1 MEQNKVMSK
10 DSRVLIV
17 SGMSG
22 AGRTTVAHAL
32 EDLGWYVVDN
42 LPPAMIENLIN
53 LLKSTI
59 SKIAI
64 IVDVRGGE
72 FFDSYSKTVSDL
84 TKSGVLGQ
92 TLFIDAT
99 DDALVR
105 RFESTR
111 RPHPLQGSGRVL
123 DGISKERERL
133 RGIKESADLIIDSS
147 SLNIHQLE
155 RKISDYFQ
163 DVSDADLSVNIVS
176 FGYKYGL
183 PADADLVMDCRFISN
198 PHWVPE
204 LRPLNGLDQEVSKAV
219 LSSENVQEFLS
230 RYELL
235 FETMALGFIN
245 EGRKFLTLAIGC
257 TGGKHRSVAI
267 TEELL
272 NRLKNGNRLN
282 KFKINSQATHRDLGR
297 EI

>member
-1 MEQNKVMSK
+1 MDRSSE
-10 DSRVLIV
+10 VLIV

-22 AGRTTVAHAL
+22 AGRSTVAHAL

-42 LPPAMIENLIN
+42 LPPTMIENLIN
-53 LLKSTI
+53 VLKASVTR
-59 SKIAI
+59 IAI
-64 IVDVRGGE
+64 IIDVRGGE
-72 FFDSYSKTVSDL
+72 FFDGVSKSVKDL
-84 TKSGVLGQ
+84 KNSGVSSQ
-92 TLFIDAT
+92 TIFVDAS
-99 DDALVR
+99 DDSLVR

-111 RPHPLQGSGRVL
+111 RPHPLQGNGRIL

-133 RGIKESADLIIDSS
+133 RAIKESADLIIDST

-155 RKISDYFQ
+155 KKISDHFQ
-163 DVSDADLSVNIVS
+163 NAIDADLSVNILS
-176 FGYKYGL
+176 FGYKYGI
-183 PADADLVMDCRFISN
+183 PADADLVVDCRFISN

-204 LRPLNGLDQEVSKAV
+204 LRPLNGLDKEVSVAV
-219 LSSENVQEFLS
+219 LTNENVQEFLT

-235 FETMALGFIN
+235 FETMAVGFIS

-272 NRLKNGNRLN
+272 QRLRGGKNLN
-282 KFKINSQATHRDLGR
+282 SFKIKTQSTHRDLGR